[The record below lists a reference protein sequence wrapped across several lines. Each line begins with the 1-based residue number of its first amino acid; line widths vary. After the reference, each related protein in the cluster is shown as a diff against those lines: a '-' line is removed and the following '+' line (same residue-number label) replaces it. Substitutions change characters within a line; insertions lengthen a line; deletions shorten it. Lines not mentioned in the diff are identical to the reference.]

1 MVEKKEEVGLV
12 EKRSKFLN
20 DVEGRIVQKQGEGGL
35 LGVKRSVSSGGSQ
48 FDIRGM
54 IDLFFGIVQKLL
66 GMNIFREKSF
76 ENSVNKI

>member
-20 DVEGRIVQKQGEGGL
+20 DVEGRKVQNQVEGGL
-35 LGVKRSVSSGGSQ
+35 LVVKRSVSSGGSQ

>member
-20 DVEGRIVQKQGEGGL
+20 DVEGRKVQNQGEGGL
-35 LGVKRSVSSGGSQ
+35 LVVKRSVSSGGSQ
-48 FDIRGM
+48 SDVRGM

-66 GMNIFREKSF
+66 GMNIFREKSS